1 MKSGLSIREKQ
12 GLERT
17 RHRTSVDA
25 GRRRKRSV
33 MMSIGIS
40 AIFFFFF
47 DVKKGESGFECLQ

>member
-40 AIFFFFF
+40 A
-47 DVKKGESGFECLQ
+47 KKIRQGSEKLVLLFSF

>member
-40 AIFFFFF
+40 AIFFSFSFFLRL
-47 DVKKGESGFECLQ
+47 KGKWF

>member
-40 AIFFFFF
+40 AIFFFF